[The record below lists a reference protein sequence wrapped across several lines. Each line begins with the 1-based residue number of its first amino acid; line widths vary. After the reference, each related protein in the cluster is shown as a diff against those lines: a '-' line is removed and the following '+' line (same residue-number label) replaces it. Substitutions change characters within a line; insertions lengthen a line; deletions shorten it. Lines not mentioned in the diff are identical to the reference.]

1 MARGCTR
8 PSSAR
13 WWIAHP
19 ERSPARSSLD
29 DPLALLLLVEAF
41 DHELLE
47 QRLVAGVAAG
57 GEHSQPLQREFV
69 EAYGDRGGATFGESL
84 LWDLA
89 SPCLLLVGGRK
100 FGFELL
106 KRLLAFL
113 GREEVVVALVV
124 AALLIFLLGGGH
136 MFLFSKFCHSDYER
150 SYDSE
155 KRSYD
160 SKNPQSRQLP
170 IDEALP
176 TSPARSPS
184 HGGPLARSDAQRSRD
199 SPRHARR
206 QNPQPTAGQRRRDS
220 PRHARRQNPGSGRR
234 QRAGGGTVARTSA
247 THSFS
252 GSSPEMSLPSARVTG
267 ASTPARSRVRASSG
281 THSSASTAWPMR
293 AGISAAG
300 MPAANSSPARRLRLS
315 RASAV
320 ATRSPVPARPII
332 DSGLAPRPSA

>member
-113 GREEVVVALVV
+113 GREEVVLALAV

-184 HGGPLARSDAQRSRD
+184 HGGPLARSDAQRPRD
-199 SPRHARR
+199 
-206 QNPQPTAGQRRRDS
+206 N

-293 AGISAAG
+293 AGISMPG
-300 MPAANSSPARRLRLS
+300 TPAASSS
-315 RASAV
+315 
-320 ATRSPVPARPII
+320 
-332 DSGLAPRPSA
+332 